1 MGAEEYAQH
10 LLHHLGADPKYSPKK
25 DYSAAAD
32 SIAREYIMEMPT
44 DTAAREIEMDAV
56 LLLVRSG
63 DEDAI
68 KAGKKLG
75 DTMMSR
81 KGGDKKLL
89 KTMQEAYFA
98 LLDLSNSHEIAKFA
112 KENANES
119 LTETADQI

>member
-10 LLHHLGADPKYSPKK
+10 LLHYLGADPKYSPKK
-25 DYSAAAD
+25 DYSAISD
-32 SIAREYIMEMPT
+32 SIAREYIMEMPM

-56 LLLVRSG
+56 LLLVRSK

-75 DTMMSR
+75 DAMMSR

-89 KTMQEAYFA
+89 NTMQEAYFA
-98 LLDLSNSHEIAKFA
+98 LLDLINSHKISKFS
-112 KENANES
+112 KEKSKED
-119 LTETADQI
+119 LVKPTDPI